1 MRTIHRKSLLAVS
14 AAALV
19 LGIAACDRADDRTAA
34 THESATSRTEQVAR
48 DSREQTR
55 DTARAAR
62 EETREAARETRKDAR
77 EATASADAPMD
88 RAAQDTRAMGAA
100 AANKV
105 DDASITAKVNAA
117 LAADRELSALRVDV
131 DTRDGVV
138 TLSGPAPSA
147 SAKERAAEL
156 ALKVKGV
163 ASVNNQLTIKAG

>member
-1 MRTIHRKSLLAVS
+1 MQPIQRKSVMAVS

-19 LGIAACDRADDRTAA
+19 LGLAACERADERTAA
-34 THESATSRTEQVAR
+34 TSESATTRTEQVAK
-48 DSREQTR
+48 DSREE
-55 DTARAAR
+55 ARQAP
-62 EETREAARETRKDAR
+62 EETREAARETSKDAR
-77 EATASADAPMD
+77 EATAGADGSMD
-88 RAAQDTRAMGAA
+88 RAARETRAMGAA

-117 LAADRELSALRVDV
+117 LAGDKELSALRIDV

-138 TLSGPAPSA
+138 TLSGPAPTA

-163 ASVNNQLTIKAG
+163 ESVNNQLTIRAG

>member
-1 MRTIHRKSLLAVS
+1 MQSIQRKSAMAIS
-14 AAALV
+14 ATALV
-19 LGIAACDRADDRTAA
+19 LGLAACDRTDDRTAA
-34 THESATSRTEQVAR
+34 SHDSATTRTEQVAK
-48 DSREQTR
+48 DSREE
-55 DTARAAR
+55 ARQAR

-77 EATASADAPMD
+77 EAAAGAAVD
-88 RAAQDTRAMGAA
+88 RAAQETRAMGAA

-117 LAADRELSALRVDV
+117 LAADKELSAMRIDV

-138 TLSGPAPSA
+138 TLSGPAPTA

>member
-1 MRTIHRKSLLAVS
+1 MQPIQRKCLSAAS

-19 LGIAACDRADDRTAA
+19 LGLAACDRADDRTAA
-34 THESATSRTEQVAR
+34 THESATARTEQVAG
-48 DSREQTR
+48 DSRDQTR
-55 DTARAAR
+55 EAARVAR
-62 EETREAARETRKDAR
+62 EETREAARETREEAR
-77 EATASADAPMD
+77 EATASADAAMD
-88 RAAQDTRAMGAA
+88 RAARDTRAMGAA

-117 LAADRELSALRVDV
+117 LAGDKELSALRVDV

-138 TLSGPAPSA
+138 TLSGPAPTA

-163 ASVNNQLTIKAG
+163 QSVNNQLTIRAG

>member
-1 MRTIHRKSLLAVS
+1 MPTIQRKSLLAVS

-19 LGIAACDRADDRTAA
+19 LGLAACDSADDRIAA
-34 THESATSRTEQVAR
+34 THESAASQTEQVAK
-48 DSREQTR
+48 DSRDQTR
-55 DTARAAR
+55 ETAREAR
-62 EETREAARETRKDAR
+62 EETGEAARETRKDAR
-77 EATASADAPMD
+77 EATVAADASMD

-117 LAADRELSALRVDV
+117 LAADKELSALRVDV

-138 TLSGPAPSA
+138 TLSGPAPTA

>member
-1 MRTIHRKSLLAVS
+1 MRTTQRKSLLAVS

-19 LGIAACDRADDRTAA
+19 LGLAACDRADDRTAA
-34 THESATSRTEQVAR
+34 THESATSRTEQVAK
-48 DSREQTR
+48 DSRDQTR
-55 DTARAAR
+55 EAR
-62 EETREAARETRKDAR
+62 EETREDARETRKDAR
-77 EATASADAPMD
+77 EATATADASMD

-117 LAADRELSALRVDV
+117 LAADKELSALRVDV

-138 TLSGPAPSA
+138 TLSGPAPTA